1 MLGAL
6 SVAQRVDAELAPGT
20 SNKPVVV
27 DALPYALKSS
37 TQGAPS
43 NVFQSYSCAATTDE
57 SGPERIFELSLPKDA
72 RVTAWVEEAAP
83 VDVDVHLLTDLSV
96 VGGEAT
102 NCVSRG
108 NRIAEADMTAGTR
121 FVVVDSFKG
130 AAQAGPFV
138 LHIYA
143 IGDDWA
149 EQVIAQ
155 GVRWRARRYPNQ
167 SGGPQVTNV
176 LMIDPAASGLRIEA
190 HAATGCQTVQTIGEA
205 VGATAGINGG
215 YFGLGGGCPPV
226 SLLKSGGNLIG
237 TNSQS
242 RGAFGLTAA
251 GKPLIE
257 VVDKGADW
265 PLAEEA
271 HGGGPV
277 LVKAGQATSSSDW
290 AKENFTNSNFNGPNP
305 RSWAGVTGE
314 ASIMFGTVDGR
325 RGNAAGMSLGAL
337 ADWIASSEVGGVEAV
352 NLDGGGS
359 STMWIAGAT
368 PNGVV
373 NYPSDNS
380 SAEEPTHSG
389 SRPCSGGMFV
399 FAQPVNHAPR
409 FQTQAPLNASVGVQ
423 YFYDADALDLNV
435 DDVLSFALLDSP
447 NAMTVDAVSG
457 EVRWTPA
464 KSDPPSVNVRLVV
477 SDNAGA
483 DTEQA
488 FTLSVAGATGGP
500 DAGVGGGAG
509 VGSDAGAGAAAG
521 RPLGDDEGGCY
532 CRSGTGS
539 AVPRGFWLG
548 LGTLGLLLFRRPR
561 RRRDRRSGT

>member
-1 MLGAL
+1 MLGVL
-6 SVAQRVDAELAPGT
+6 CVAAQAAAELAPGT
-20 SNKPVVV
+20 TDEPIVV
-27 DALPYALKSS
+27 DAMPYALKSS
-37 TQGAPS
+37 TLSAPS
-43 NVFQSYSCAATTDE
+43 SVIQSYSCATNTDE
-57 SGPERIFELSLPKDA
+57 SGPERIFQFTLPKDA

-96 VGGEAT
+96 AGGEAT
-102 NCVSRG
+102 GCVSRG
-108 NRIAEADMTAGTR
+108 NRIAEAEMTAGTR

-130 AAQAGPFV
+130 VAQAGPFV
-138 LHIYA
+138 LRMYA

-149 EQVIAQ
+149 EQMVAD
-155 GVRWRARRYPNQ
+155 GVRWRARRYPNH

-176 LMIDPAASGLRIEA
+176 LMIDPGASGLRIEA

-226 SLLKSGGNLIG
+226 SLLKSGGSLIG

-251 GKPLIE
+251 GKPIIE
-257 VVDKGADW
+257 VVNKGADW

-277 LVKAGQATSSSDW
+277 LVRAAQATTSSDW
-290 AKENFTNSNFNGPNP
+290 AKESFTNSNFNGPNP
-305 RSWAGVTGE
+305 RTWAGVSGG

-325 RGNAAGMSLGAL
+325 RGNAAGMSLGAM
-337 ADWIASSEVGGVEAV
+337 ADWIASSEIGGTEAV

-409 FQTQAPLNASVGVQ
+409 FQTQAPTDASVGVQ
-423 YFYDADALDLNV
+423 YIYDADALDLNV

-447 NAMTVDAVSG
+447 SAMTVDAVSG

-464 KSDPPSVNVRLVV
+464 KTDPPSVSVRLVV
-477 SDNAGA
+477 SDDAGA

-500 DAGVGGGAG
+500 DAGAGGGAG
-509 VGSDAGAGAAAG
+509 AGADAGAGAGAA
-521 RPLGDDEGGCY
+521 RPPGDDADGCS
-532 CRSGTGS
+532 CRSGPGP
-539 AVPRGFWLG
+539 AVPPASLLG
-548 LGTLGLLLFRRPR
+548 LGGLVLLLSRRHRSRRERRP
-561 RRRDRRSGT
+561 GA